1 MSKKGYPT
9 IFIILNEFLTRY
21 QQQFILLFILLVVE
35 GFVAALSLLAVIPLA
50 DFILNPTLEN
60 HSRITSYLLNL
71 LKMVEIS
78 PSFIIFGFFFVLM
91 NLMKGIMAVVIRFRI
106 IRIKHTVVRGL
117 FDDALKTFFKA
128 RWEFYSGSEQGVLLN
143 SLTKELSTIGD
154 TIGHLAAL
162 FAQVVQLCIY
172 LAVPLL
178 IDWKMTVTAMGL
190 SVLFAVPFL
199 VMHKLSR
206 RLAVQNV
213 ETANKMTGVLNETIQ
228 AAKIILGFG
237 RQQEARQRYLNAFDA
252 HSYYSLR
259 ILALSTAIPQLFAPL
274 GMLAAV
280 FAMSMAL
287 GRTPVSELAAVLWS
301 LLAAMP
307 ILSALIQ
314 GNVSIRYFLPS
325 YEQLLALRKRAA
337 EFEEIEGK
345 KEFKKLEDSISFQN
359 CNFTYPGRNSTITDC
374 NLKIIK
380 GKMTALVGDSGSGKS
395 TITDL
400 ILGLQVPQD
409 GKVLIDNVSINDYK
423 QNTFRERVGYVP
435 QDSILFHT
443 SIRENLLWTFSE
455 ATEKDMWDALAL
467 ANADEFVKSMPL
479 GIDTLVGDRG
489 VRLSGG
495 QRQRI
500 ALARALLRKPEL
512 LILDEATSSLDT
524 ESEKLIQKSI
534 EEVAKGTTI
543 LVIAHR
549 LSTIAKADYIYVLGD
564 GKVLEEGTY
573 NSLSIKVTGKLANM
587 LNKEHSN

>member
-1 MSKKGYPT
+1 MSKKNNST
-9 IFIILNEFLTRY
+9 LLSILKEFLTLYR
-21 QQQFILLFILLVVE
+21 QQFILLFTLLVAE
-35 GFVAALSLLAVIPLA
+35 GVVAALSLLAVVPLA
-50 DFILNPTLEN
+50 DFILDPTLEN
-60 HSRITSYLLNL
+60 QSRITSYLLIL
-71 LKMVEIS
+71 LEVVKIT
-78 PSFIIFGFFFVLM
+78 PSFIVVGLFFVLM

-106 IRIKHTVVRGL
+106 IRIKHTVARGL
-117 FDDALKTFFKA
+117 FNDSLKTFFKA
-128 RWEFYSGSEQGVLLN
+128 RWEFYSGSEQGLLLN

-154 TIGHLAAL
+154 TIGHLATF
-162 FAQVVQLCIY
+162 FAQFLQLGIY

-178 IDWKMTVTAMGL
+178 IDWKMTATAMCL
-190 SVLFAVPFL
+190 SLLFSVPFL
-199 VMHKLSR
+199 FMNKLSR

-237 RQQEARQRYLNAFDA
+237 RQQQARQRYLDAFDA

-259 ILALSTAIPQLFAPL
+259 ILALSTAIPKLFAPL

-337 EFEEIEGK
+337 EYGEVEGTI
-345 KEFKKLEDSISFQN
+345 EFKKLSTSISLES
-359 CNFTYPGRNSTITDC
+359 CYFTYPGRTSTIIDC
-374 NLKIIK
+374 NIKIVK
-380 GKMTALVGDSGSGKS
+380 GTMTALVGDSGSGKS
-395 TITDL
+395 TIADL
-400 ILGLQVPQD
+400 ILGLQVPHK
-409 GKVLIDNVSINDYK
+409 GKVLIDNVSLDNYK
-423 QNTFRERVGYVP
+423 QNSFRERVGYVP

-455 ATEKDMWDALAL
+455 ASEKDLWDALAL

-489 VRLSGG
+489 VLLSGG

-524 ESEKLIQKSI
+524 ESENLIQKSI

-549 LSTIAKADYIYVLGD
+549 LSTISKADYIYVLNI

-573 NSLSIKVTGKLANM
+573 DDLRAKVTGKLASM
-587 LNKEHSN
+587 LSTENSN

>member
-1 MSKKGYPT
+1 MSSTKQST
-9 IFIILNEFLTRY
+9 IVVILQEFLTRY
-21 QQQFILLFILLVVE
+21 PKQFILLFVLLVIE
-35 GFVAALSLLAVIPLA
+35 GFIAALSLLAVVPLA
-50 DFILNPTLEN
+50 DFLLDPTLKN
-60 HSRITSYLLNL
+60 QSRISTYLIQILD
-71 LKMVEIS
+71 MVGLG
-78 PSFIIFGFFFVLM
+78 PTFIVFGFFFVFM
-91 NLMKGIMAVVIRFRI
+91 NLMKGMMAVVIRFGI

-117 FDDALKTFFKA
+117 FNDALKTFFKA

-154 TIGHLAAL
+154 TIGHLATL
-162 FAQVVQLCIY
+162 FAQVLQLCIY
-172 LAVPLL
+172 LAVPLM
-178 IDWKMTVTAMGL
+178 IDWEMTVTAMGL
-190 SVLFAVPFL
+190 SVLFALPFL

-206 RLAVQNV
+206 KLAVQNV
-213 ETANKMTGVLNETIQ
+213 ETANKMTGVLHETIQ

-237 RQQEARQRYLNAFDA
+237 RQQEARQRYLKAFDA
-252 HSYYSLR
+252 HAYYSLR

-287 GRTPVSELAAVLWS
+287 NRTPVSELAAVLWS

-337 EFEEIEGK
+337 EFEEVEGE
-345 KEFKKLEDSISFQN
+345 KEFKQLEESIRFEN
-359 CNFTYPGRNSTITDC
+359 CNFTYPGRKSTISDC
-374 NLKIIK
+374 NLKIVK

-400 ILGLQVPQD
+400 ILGLQIPQD
-409 GKVLIDNVSINDYK
+409 GKVLIDDISINDYK

-435 QDSILFHT
+435 QDPILFHT
-443 SIRENLLWTFSE
+443 SIRENLLWTFAEASE
-455 ATEKDMWDALAL
+455 DDMWNALAL
-467 ANADEFVKSMPL
+467 ANADKFVKAMPL

-549 LSTIAKADYIYVLGD
+549 LSTIAKADYIYVLNN

-573 NSLSIKVTGKLANM
+573 DDLRLKVTGKLASM
-587 LNKEHSN
+587 LSTENSN